1 MLRPKGKKKNPKGH
15 LEESVMVDILSHIVQ
30 VVVLAPGTDAFL
42 RVHNPEQ
49 VPGRYA
55 VCGVY

>member
-1 MLRPKGKKKNPKGH
+1 
-15 LEESVMVDILSHIVQ
+15 MVDILSHIVQ
-30 VVVLAPGTDAFL
+30 VVVLAPGTDALL